1 MSTTLATSVP
11 SENSLLKTLFSH
23 DGQRLRPHLE
33 PVFLPAG
40 KVLYDCGDP
49 IRHVYFPLDSVIFL
63 LANMEDGA
71 TAEVGVVGYEG
82 VLGASVCMGADTTPN
97 QAVVLN
103 ANHAVRLRVEVLQD
117 EFARGGLLQL
127 LMLRY
132 MHALYIQVSQTAACN
147 RIHHMEGRL
156 CRWLLMVHDR
166 LKSDHL
172 PLTQEFIANMLGTHR
187 PYVTVAAGL
196 LQKEG
201 VIHCQRGYITIRDR
215 QGLESRAC
223 ECYGIVREEYDRLSE
238 TATRAQNAYLP
249 SNGVKSRN
257 ELGATA

>member
-23 DGQRLRPHLE
+23 DDQRLRPHLE
-33 PVFLPAG
+33 SVLLPPG
-40 KVLYDCGDP
+40 EILYNCGDS
-49 IRHVYFPLDSVIFL
+49 IRHVYFPIDSVVFL

-82 VLGASVCMGADTTPN
+82 VLGAFVCMGVDTTPN

-103 ANHAVRLRVEVLQD
+103 ANRAVRLQVEVLQD

-127 LMLRY
+127 LVLRY
-132 MHALYIQVSQTAACN
+132 MHALYVQVSQMAACN
-147 RIHHMEGRL
+147 RIHHIEDRL

-172 PLTQEFIANMLGTHR
+172 PLTQEFIANMLGTRR
-187 PYVTVAAGL
+187 PYITMAAGL

-201 VIHCQRGYITIRDR
+201 LIHCHRGYITILNRK
-215 QGLESRAC
+215 GLESHAC
-223 ECYGIVREEYDRLSE
+223 ECYGIVREEYDRLSD
-238 TATRAQNAYLP
+238 TASYACNTRRPA
-249 SNGVKSRN
+249 NGLNLRD
-257 ELGATA
+257 GIGMTA

>member
-1 MSTTLATSVP
+1 MSTPLATSVP

-23 DGQRLRPHLE
+23 DYQHLQRHLE
-33 PVFLPAG
+33 PIFLPPG
-40 KVLYDCGDP
+40 EVLYDCGDP
-49 IRHVYFPLDSVIFL
+49 IRHVYFPLDSIVFL

-71 TAEVGVVGYEG
+71 STEVGVVGYEG
-82 VLGASVCMGADTTPN
+82 VLGISVCMGADTTPN
-97 QAVVLN
+97 QAVALI
-103 ANHAVRLRVEVLQD
+103 ANRAIRLRAEVLQD

-127 LMLRY
+127 LLLRY
-132 MHALYIQVSQTAACN
+132 MHALFIQVSQTAACN

-166 LKSDHL
+166 LKSDQL

-201 VIHCQRGYITIRDR
+201 VIHCQRGYIIIRDR

-223 ECYGIVREEYDRLSE
+223 ECYGIVREEYDRLNE
-238 TATRAQNAYLP
+238 TANYV
-249 SNGVKSRN
+249 SNIRRPVSGFKLRN
-257 ELGATA
+257 ETGATA